1 MAPEAGRAALDHSG
15 FDFPLNV
22 YAHLLALRYGRPTGL
37 HYGLFATPETDVQEA
52 QERSTRSLLEAM
64 LPPPAKVLEVGIGL
78 GLTFS
83 RLQEAGYEVLGITPD
98 AAQIANAQPL
108 AGANGRL
115 QCVAYE
121 TLDIPAAS
129 VDVVVFQESAQYVD
143 LLTLFERAARWLRP
157 GGQLLILDEVA
168 LRRVAPGAES
178 LHLAKDVLALAE
190 RIGFRLD
197 RHDDY
202 SAQAAPTLD
211 YLLADTQ
218 ARREVLMHDLGVS
231 AADLDGLQASNVA
244 YLEKYRSGRY
254 GYMLFDF
261 RRPEALAADIG
272 WARHAD
278 EADLLG
284 LFAESFGYAMD
295 PAVWRWKYAEA
306 EPLGTVVRRDGKLQ
320 AFYGGMPRQI
330 LFHGAPAQAVQI
342 GDVMVHPRERG
353 ILRRNGPFLQAA
365 STFLERCVGF
375 GRPCLLGFGFP
386 TDKAMRLADRLGLYR
401 EADRMLE
408 LSWPATPGT
417 LSPLAVRGR
426 PLDPERDGPTVD
438 FLWQRMAGDL
448 CRRIV
453 GVRDW
458 ARIRYRYLGH
468 PGVRYETFLLRHR
481 LTRRPL
487 GVVVLR
493 EREDALELV
502 DVVAPL
508 SCLPQMVAFCRRHAQ
523 RCGKAR
529 VFVWVAAAAAA
540 AFRTKGVTETPLGLV
555 VPTCAWTSGPA
566 EDEVRGQWWLLGG
579 DSDFR

>member
-1 MAPEAGRAALDHSG
+1 MA
-15 FDFPLNV
+15 FD
-22 YAHLLALRYGRPTGL
+22 AS
-37 HYGLFATPETDVQEA
+37 PETDGQEA
-52 QERSTRSLLEAM
+52 QERSTRSLLAAM
-64 LPPPAKVLEVGIGL
+64 LPPPARVLAVGIGR

-98 AAQIANAQPL
+98 AAQPL
-108 AGANGRL
+108 AGPNGRL

-121 TLDIPAAS
+121 ALDIPTAS
-129 VDVVVFQESAQYVD
+129 VDVVVCRESAQEVD

-157 GGQLLILDEVA
+157 GGQLLILDEGA
-168 LRRVAPGAES
+168 LPRVAPGAES

-197 RHDDY
+197 RHD
-202 SAQAAPTLD
+202 
-211 YLLADTQ
+211 
-218 ARREVLMHDLGVS
+218 
-231 AADLDGLQASNVA
+231 GLQAANDA
-244 YLEKYRSGRY
+244 CLEKARGGRY
-254 GYMLFDF
+254 DCLLFDF
-261 RRPEALAADIG
+261 RRPAALAADIG
-272 WARHAD
+272 WAGHAD
-278 EADLLG
+278 EAGLLE

-306 EPLGTVVRRDGKLQ
+306 EPLGTVVRRDGKPL

-330 LFHGAPAQAVQI
+330 LFHGTPAQAVQI

-365 STFLERCVGF
+365 STFLERSVGF
-375 GRPCLLGFGFP
+375 GRPSLLGFGFP
-386 TDKAMRLADRLGLYR
+386 TDKAMRLAGRLGLYR

-408 LSWPATPGT
+408 LAWPATPGA

-426 PLDPERDGPTVD
+426 PLDPEKDGPAID

-448 CRRIV
+448 RRRIV
-453 GVRDW
+453 GIRDW

-468 PGVRYETFLLRHR
+468 PGVRYGIFLLRHR

-508 SCLPQMVAFCRRHAQ
+508 SCLPQMIAFCRRHAQ

-529 VFVWVAAAAAA
+529 VFVWVAAGAAA
-540 AFRTKGVTETPLGLV
+540 AFRTKDTAETPLGLV

-566 EDEVRGQWWLLGG
+566 QDQVQGQWWLLGG